1 MTNKMPKPA
10 FQIILGALLL
20 TFAVASCNGSGD
32 TKTTT
37 DTTTKTVDTVLTPR
51 PPTPPIDTTK
61 MDTATTRP
69 VKTPDKAGTEPTQ

>member
-32 TKTTT
+32 KKTTT
-37 DTTTKTVDTVLTPR
+37 DTTTKTTDTVLSPR
-51 PPTPPIDTTK
+51 PETPAPIDTAH

-69 VKTPDKAGTEPTQ
+69 VKTPD

>member
-32 TKTTT
+32 SKTTT
-37 DTTTKTVDTVLTPR
+37 DTTTKTTDTIVA
-51 PPTPPIDTTK
+51 PPPPPIDTTK
-61 MDTATTRP
+61 MDTASTRP
-69 VKTPDKAGTEPTQ
+69 VKTPDKTAEQTPQ

>member
-20 TFAVASCNGSGD
+20 TFAVASCNGSSD

-37 DTTTKTVDTVLTPR
+37 DTTTTKPA
-51 PPTPPIDTTK
+51 DTTVAPPPHQLTLQK
-61 MDTATTRP
+61 WIRLQQ
-69 VKTPDKAGTEPTQ
+69 GQ